1 MTRSTQIRD
10 IYRPLDDDEFP
21 DIGCIPEIAPGTGAG
36 FGPASHQ
43 LRQPARHSGHP
54 ELKKRPQWVAWR
66 YATRKKANGETYQ
79 TKPPVN
85 PHTNSDAKANDPS
98 TWGSYEEAVSAH
110 CATAMPASATCSPP
124 IDDISGHDLDKVI
137 DPVTGK
143 LPDWV
148 QEIIDL
154 GETYTE
160 ISPSG
165 RGIRMFWRG
174 KLPSAI
180 KFDAAQVEIY
190 STGRYLT
197 VTGNRIAGT
206 SDEIGPA
213 PKTLELLRARVEQ
226 FKAEAAAAKAKGSD
240 AAQATAN
247 RPPRTSRQTGIR
259 QAGRSP
265 FWRNLKDAAL
275 ADLGAWVPNLF
286 GPAAVYQPGT
296 GAYRIS
302 SATLGRNLEEDLSI
316 APDGIQD
323 FGTEQG
329 LTAIDLVMMRNGG
342 TDKEAAFWLCDRM
355 RRTPESLGW
364 NANNDSDILLPF
376 VPPPGAGAPQA
387 PPALPV
393 SKARKELQR
402 AIRAFMKEV
411 LSKYELW
418 QDLQKRV
425 DEHEEAAETAAQA
438 FVAGMVGNPADI
450 KALERVCK
458 AEIQEA
464 YRAHVKAE
472 MEAQGADFTPPQHAI
487 AGTTGIGKSD
497 IARKEVAT
505 FYIPEA
511 KRLGLPHRILKL
523 VGTHALADEAS
534 KKMPNGV
541 VSMVWQGR
549 DSIKLGTTDV
559 RMCLNLPA
567 VNAAIAIGEEVETTA
582 CHRRGRKGSPDMF
595 CPFYD
600 ICEYQKQKLAA
611 AKADFVYAAHEI
623 GFSLPEALDDF
634 AMVMIDEAFW
644 TKGLRGTLPKSP
656 RLIIA
661 SLADDLKNAPVRDKN
676 GYPLIDET
684 DDLRGLYDR
693 LQAALA
699 QMPDGYVTR
708 QALIDAGLGKPASI
722 FDRHPCDAAA
732 ELEWARK
739 NIKSGLHPG
748 AKQEALDKA
757 VAKYGALKRV
767 PKRAFMWK
775 ALGELVTGTADA
787 TGRVLIETVPT
798 DDGPQ
803 RVLRVMRR
811 KDMASRLLELPIL
824 VLDATL
830 PLGLVQHYLPELKL
844 ACDLKVE
851 APYMHITQV
860 AAHGLGKSALKP
872 LKPGERTPE
881 EEERAGRKR
890 KTLARMCRH
899 LTQGTRSALAITYL
913 SVEPDIVDGVE
924 PSVETA
930 HFGNFEG
937 VDRWGNVDVLITIGR
952 PLPSPTAIQYMAA
965 AITGRPVL
973 VGKKIDQL
981 SPIGTT
987 GLALKTWTYADPDA
1001 DMIRAAVAE
1010 AAILQAIGRARGV
1023 NRTASQPGRDLRD
1036 PGRPR
1041 GSRPQGR

>member
-1 MTRSTQIRD
+1 
-10 IYRPLDDDEFP
+10 
-21 DIGCIPEIAPGTGAG
+21 
-36 FGPASHQ
+36 
-43 LRQPARHSGHP
+43 
-54 ELKKRPQWVAWR
+54 
-66 YATRKKANGETYQ
+66 
-79 TKPPVN
+79 
-85 PHTNSDAKANDPS
+85 
-98 TWGSYEEAVSAH
+98 
-110 CATAMPASATCSPP
+110 
-124 IDDISGHDLDKVI
+124 
-137 DPVTGK
+137 
-143 LPDWV
+143 
-148 QEIIDL
+148 
-154 GETYTE
+154 
-160 ISPSG
+160 
-165 RGIRMFWRG
+165 MFWRG
-174 KLPSAI
+174 KLPAAI

-197 VTGNRIAGT
+197 VTGHRIAGT

-226 FKAEAAAAKAKGSD
+226 FKAEAAAAKAKGSRRS
-240 AAQATAN
+240 AARRTG
-247 RPPRTSRQTGIR
+247 RPRTVRGRPGI
-259 QAGRSP
+259 AGKPGSTSP
-265 FWRNLKDAAL
+265 FWRNRQGCAL
-275 ADLGAWVPNLF
+275 ADLGAWVPDLF
-286 GPAAVYQPGT
+286 GADAVYQPGT
-296 GAYRIS
+296 GAWRIS
-302 SATLGRNLEEDLSI
+302 SAALGRNLEEDLSI
-316 APDGIQD
+316 APNGIQD
-323 FGTEQG
+323 FGTEEG
-329 LTAIDLVMMRNGG
+329 LTAIDLVMMRRGG
-342 TDKEAAFWLCDRM
+342 TDKEAAFWLCDRI

-425 DEHEEAAETAAQA
+425 DENEEAAETAAQA
-438 FVAGMVGNPADI
+438 FVAGKVGNPADI

-458 AEIQEA
+458 AKIQEA
-464 YRAHVKAE
+464 YRAHVKAK
-472 MEAQGADFTPPQHAI
+472 MEAQGADFTPPQHAM

-511 KRLGLPHRILKL
+511 TRLERPRRILKL

-541 VSMVWQGR
+541 ASMVWQGR

-600 ICEYQKQKLAA
+600 ICEYQKQKVAA

-623 GFSLPEALDDF
+623 GFSLPEALDGF

-661 SLADDLKNAPVRDKN
+661 SLADDLRNAPVRDRN

-732 ELEWARK
+732 EMEWARK
-739 NIKSGLHPG
+739 NIKSGLYPG

-775 ALGELVTGTADA
+775 ALGELVSGKADA

-798 DDGPQ
+798 EDGPQ

-811 KDMASRLLELPIL
+811 KDMAKRLLELPISRARRHAAARP
-824 VLDATL
+824 DAAL
-830 PLGLVQHYLPELKL
+830 SAGIEAGLRPQ
-844 ACDLKVE
+844 
-851 APYMHITQV
+851 
-860 AAHGLGKSALKP
+860 S
-872 LKPGERTPE
+872 
-881 EEERAGRKR
+881 
-890 KTLARMCRH
+890 
-899 LTQGTRSALAITYL
+899 RSALHAHHPGRRPRTRQVGAKAAEARGADARGRGKGRSQAQDLGADVPPPDARDAKRARHHL
-913 SVEPDIVDGVE
+913 SERRAGHRRRRR
-924 PSVETA
+924 A
-930 HFGNFEG
+930 FRR
-937 VDRWGNVDVLITIGR
+937 DRAFRQLRGRR
-952 PLPSPTAIQYMAA
+952 PLGQCRCADHDRPAFAQSDRNPVHGGRHHRSAGSRRQEDRSSEPNRNHRVRPEDLDLCRSRCRRNPRRGRRSRHPASDR
-965 AITGRPVL
+965 TGEGR
-973 VGKKIDQL
+973 Q
-981 SPIGTT
+981 
-987 GLALKTWTYADPDA
+987 PDG
-1001 DMIRAAVAE
+1001 
-1010 AAILQAIGRARGV
+1010 Q
-1023 NRTASQPGRDLRD
+1023 QPGRDLRD

-1041 GSRPQGR
+1041 GSWPQDR